1 MLDERRKLIA
11 KLEAG
16 GRSPS
21 SIVYESLI
29 NMGLNLMASPE
40 ANFTQALGQAGQ
52 AGFATFQN
60 LRKEEKERVKDLHKM
75 SYDFQ
80 KDRANIVNYWV
91 KKYGSLEDAI
101 FQMNGHILDLRGTVK
116 GMRELY
122 NGDEK

>member
-1 MLDERRKLIA
+1 
-11 KLEAG
+11 
-16 GRSPS
+16 
-21 SIVYESLI
+21 
-29 NMGLNLMASPE
+29 
-40 ANFTQALGQAGQ
+40 
-52 AGFATFQN
+52 
-60 LRKEEKERVKDLHKM
+60 M

-80 KDRANIVNYWV
+80 KDRTNIVNYWV